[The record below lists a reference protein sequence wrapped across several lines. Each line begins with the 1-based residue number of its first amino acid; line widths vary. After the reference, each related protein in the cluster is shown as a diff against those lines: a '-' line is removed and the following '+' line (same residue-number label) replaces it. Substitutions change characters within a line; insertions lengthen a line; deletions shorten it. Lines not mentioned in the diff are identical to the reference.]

1 MPPGNLEAPRPPR
14 YSRAPPVMNSWP
26 GRTAVLAILVFPVV
40 WLAGGLVVY
49 AVRARLLGNAP
60 VDEELARRGHSAL
73 LGPTIRQGFAWTAAP
88 VERLFLEGGA
98 SPDAITL
105 AGCLLCC
112 GGAALIAAGDLTV
125 GGLVVLASAAFDFL
139 DGRIAR
145 RRGISNRGG
154 EFLDSTLDRYS
165 DAFCFG
171 AAAFLLRDQ
180 PWHLVA
186 ALVGFGSAAIVP
198 YARAK
203 AEALGADLR
212 SGLMQRPER
221 VVLLSVAAIFSA
233 PLDALW
239 PGAASAHPTFAAM
252 IWFLA
257 VATAATAVMRTRE
270 GFRLIREASAK
281 SG

>member
-1 MPPGNLEAPRPPR
+1 
-14 YSRAPPVMNSWP
+14 MNSWP
-26 GRTAVLAILVFPVV
+26 GRSAVLAILLFPLV
-40 WLAGGLVVY
+40 WMAGGLFVY
-49 AVRARLLGNAP
+49 AVRTFVLGNAP

-73 LGPTIRQGFAWTAAP
+73 LGRTVRQGFAWTAAP
-88 VERLFLEGGA
+88 VERLFLHRGV
-98 SPDAITL
+98 SPDVITVT
-105 AGCLLCC
+105 GCVLCC
-112 GGAALIAAGDLTV
+112 VGAAMIAAGDLTI
-125 GGLVVLASAAFDFL
+125 GGLIVLGSAGFDFL

-145 RRGISNRGG
+145 RRGVANRGG

-171 AAAFLLRDQ
+171 AAAFLLRDH

-203 AEALGADLR
+203 AEALGAELR

-233 PLDALW
+233 PLDTLW
-239 PGAASAHPTFAAM
+239 PAAASAHPTFAAM

-257 VATAATAVMRTRE
+257 MATAATAVMRTRE
-270 GFRLIREASAK
+270 GFRSIRESSNK
-281 SG
+281 PR